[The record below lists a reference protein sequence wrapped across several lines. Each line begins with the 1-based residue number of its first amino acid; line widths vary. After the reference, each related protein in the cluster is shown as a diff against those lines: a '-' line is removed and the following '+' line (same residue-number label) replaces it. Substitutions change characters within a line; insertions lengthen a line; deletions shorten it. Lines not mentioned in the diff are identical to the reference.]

1 MCGSVCQM
9 LEFFMKGD
17 SDWFVLHDDGW
28 LVALV
33 FGFLIGKRQCLA
45 QLVMGVLLT
54 VEIDVDQ

>member
-1 MCGSVCQM
+1 M